1 MAAALKPTYDAGMKG
16 EFAGSVG
23 DNIEKVYRDLDAK
36 KYLTIESRTPCTV
49 PIEAAPSSWGSPP
62 C

>member
-1 MAAALKPTYDAGMKG
+1 MTAALKPTYEAGMKG

-36 KYLTIESRTPCTV
+36 KY
-49 PIEAAPSSWGSPP
+49 
-62 C
+62 